1 VGRRG
6 FYASPASQGHESPWL
21 SRDNFMKRILTK
33 ETINHIAKKVRLNG
47 WVHKTRRLGKMVFI
61 DLRDISGI
69 VQVVFTPDHQDV
81 LELAKKL
88 RPEFVVEIVGAVSK
102 RPEKLVNK
110 EIVTGAVEVQ
120 ALELKILAESKTPPF
135 EIVETTK
142 EKESEEL
149 RLKYR
154 YLDLRRQR
162 NRKILAARDKV
173 NTFIR
178 DYLHKEGFIE
188 IETPILG
195 KSTPEGAR
203 DYLVPSRV
211 FPGKFYALPQ
221 SPQQYKQLLMVAGF
235 EKYFQIAPC
244 FRDEDSRSDRS
255 PDQFHQLDLEMSFVS
270 QEDILTL
277 AERLFTELVKILLPE
292 KKITYSPWPRITY
305 DEAMRRYKT
314 DKPDIRLNK
323 KNPNELGFC
332 FIVDWPLFEL
342 KLEDGHFAPCH
353 HIFTAPKE
361 SDIPLLEYE
370 PHKARSWQHD
380 MVLNGYEVGGGSL
393 RITNP
398 KVQEKIFELVGI
410 KKEEARQ
417 QFGHLLEAFEYGVP
431 PHGGIAPGIDRLLMV
446 LLNTENVR
454 EVVAFPKTGDN
465 RDPMMGAPSE
475 VAEEQLKDL
484 HIKINL

>member
-1 VGRRG
+1 
-6 FYASPASQGHESPWL
+6 
-21 SRDNFMKRILTK
+21 MKRILNK
-33 ETINHIAKKVRLNG
+33 ETINHTGKKVRLNG
-47 WVHKTRRLGKMVFI
+47 WINATRRLGKMVFI

-69 VQVVFTPDHQDV
+69 VQVVFTPDKKEV

-88 RPEFVVEIVGAVSK
+88 RPEFVVEIVGIVNK
-102 RPEKLVNK
+102 RPDKLVNK
-110 EIVTGAVEVQ
+110 EMATGTVEVQ
-120 ALELKILAESKTPPF
+120 AMELKILAESKTPPF
-135 EIVETTK
+135 EIVETAK

-154 YLDLRRQR
+154 YLDLRRER
-162 NRKILAARDKV
+162 NKRILATRDRV
-173 NTFIR
+173 NQFIR

-188 IETPILG
+188 VETPILG

-277 AERLFTELVKILLPE
+277 TERLFTELVKEIFPE
-292 KKITYSPWPRITY
+292 KKITFSPWPRITY
-305 DEAMRRYKT
+305 QEATEKYKT
-314 DKPDIRLNK
+314 DKPDIRINK
-323 KNPNELGFC
+323 DNHNELGFC
-332 FIVDWPLFEL
+332 FIVDWPLFESN
-342 KLEDGHFAPCH
+342 LEDGHLAPSH

-380 MVLNGYEVGGGSL
+380 MVLNGHEVGGGSL

-410 KKEEARQ
+410 IKEEARQ
-417 QFGHLLEAFEYGVP
+417 QFGHLLEAFKYGVP

-446 LLNTENVR
+446 LLNTDNVR

-465 RDPMMGAPSE
+465 RDPMMGSPSE
-475 VAEEQLKDL
+475 VSDDQLKDL